1 MTAVVLDHLNKLGP
15 ALTGLIGSFVLVSI
29 GVMVWQ
35 LLRFARHGRR
45 LDRLRGLDRNSQPRS
60 DPELQKYLHP
70 SRDRVDIDED
80 QRFLLCI
87 ARREMLADLARS
99 SKPLRLGP
107 LFTGCA
113 LFLTFILIGYVL
125 VTDMQAA
132 LEAFSQSGTSVGSG
146 AQDALDQ
153 ASRRLAQGVGG
164 LGGKFFISA
173 TGVFFSVLYTIG
185 ELSLEARH
193 RRMVDDLDH
202 ALRSIFASPEEYD
215 GLLQRRHLDVLGD
228 ISHKIERLN
237 SIEVSVQNLSS
248 EVVHQ
253 LSQVLTKDL
262 GEQMHGMMAQAL
274 ERVDSIA
281 TRTNEALS
289 ADLRQVM
296 NVAQE
301 GIPHVVQHLEAI
313 RNEVAHQA
321 KAPVEELVRQFK
333 TALTGGFQHETAQL
347 GAALN
352 QFATV
357 VPEMARSLEAVSRS
371 VTDSVSA
378 GQERSQAIQQQ
389 LLSEMARVLEHLERQ
404 QTGMGQLVGRIHGE
418 ALETATSLGSKLQE
432 QLDAATAGFAAAT
445 ATQTGA
451 MNERVAA
458 VLSTQRTAFAELEA
472 KVGGVVEALGQADRA
487 LASSARH
494 LETSAQLLGVAHD
507 TAHKVVSGA
516 TSVVAAVNNSAKGL
530 NETATHSHDFLEQA
544 KSVVHAAMERAHKE
558 ADLARQL
565 QAVWPGLLDRYLQG
579 FQQKSDALASS
590 WEQTHQRVVSLTS
603 GVVEQ
608 LQTPVDELRDTVN
621 VLADALKAR
630 PPR

>member
-1 MTAVVLDHLNKLGP
+1 MTEVVLDSLKQLGP
-15 ALTGLIGSFVLVSI
+15 RLTGLIGAFALVSALVI
-29 GVMVWQ
+29 AWQ
-35 LLRFARHGRR
+35 WLRFARHRQR
-45 LDRLRGLDRNSQPRS
+45 LDRLRALTLDSQPRT
-60 DPELQKYLHP
+60 DTELQKYLHP
-70 SRDRVDIDED
+70 IRDRVDIDED
-80 QRFLLCI
+80 CRLLLCVT
-87 ARREMLADLARS
+87 RRDMLSDLARS

-173 TGVFFSVLYTIG
+173 TGVFFSVAYTLI
-185 ELSLEARH
+185 ELRLEGQH
-193 RRMVDDLDH
+193 QRMVDELDH
-202 ALRSIFASPEEYD
+202 ALRTVFASPEEYD
-215 GLLQRRHLDVLGD
+215 GVLQRRHLDLLGE
-228 ISHKIERLN
+228 ISHKVGCLN

-253 LSQVLTKDL
+253 LSRVITEDF
-262 GEQMHGMMAQAL
+262 GEQMKDMMRQAL

-296 NVAQE
+296 TVAQD

-357 VPEMARSLEAVSRS
+357 VPEMARSLEAVGRS
-371 VTDSVSA
+371 MTDSVSA
-378 GQERSQAIQQQ
+378 GQERNQAIQQQ
-389 LLSEMARVLEHLERQ
+389 VLAELARVLQQLERQ
-404 QTGMGQLVGRIHGE
+404 QTGMEQLVGRIHGE
-418 ALETATSLGSKLQE
+418 ALETATSLGTRLQE

-451 MNERVAA
+451 MNDRVAA
-458 VLSTQRTAFAELEA
+458 VLSTQQTAFAELEA

-494 LETSAQLLGVAHD
+494 LETSAHQLTVAHD
-507 TAHKVVSGA
+507 SANKVVSGT
-516 TSVVAAVNNSAKGL
+516 TSVVAAVYNSAKVL
-530 NETATHSHDFLEQA
+530 NESATQSQDFLDQA
-544 KSVVHAAMERAHKE
+544 KRILHAAMEHADKE
-558 ADLARQL
+558 AELTRQL
-565 QAVWPGLLDRYLQG
+565 QAVWPGLFDKYLNS
-579 FQQKSDALASS
+579 FQQKSEALASS
-590 WEQTHQRVVSLTS
+590 WEQTHQRVVSITGSVADHLQAP
-603 GVVEQ
+603 VE
-608 LQTPVDELRDTVN
+608 ELSDTVK
-621 VLADALKAR
+621 VLAETLKAR
-630 PPR
+630 SPR

>member
-1 MTAVVLDHLNKLGP
+1 VTAVVLDSLNKLGP
-15 ALTGLIGSFVLVSI
+15 ALTGLIGSFALASV

-35 LLRFARHGRR
+35 WLRFERHRR
-45 LDRLRGLDRNSQPRS
+45 RRDRLRGLDRNSQPRA

-70 SRDRVDIDED
+70 TRDRVDIDED
-80 QRFLLCI
+80 HRFLLCMV
-87 ARREMLADLARS
+87 RRDMLADLARR

-173 TGVFFSVLYTIG
+173 AGVLFSVVYTIG
-185 ELSLEARH
+185 ELLLEARH
-193 RRMVDDLDH
+193 RRMIDEMDH
-202 ALRSIFASPEEYD
+202 ALRSVFASPEEYD
-215 GLLQRRHLDVLGD
+215 GLLQRRHLDVLGE
-228 ISHKIERLN
+228 ISHKVGCLN
-237 SIEVSVQNLSS
+237 NIQVSVQNLSS

-333 TALTGGFQHETAQL
+333 TALTGGFQHESAQL

-352 QFATV
+352 QFAMV
-357 VPEMARSLEAVSRS
+357 VPEMARSLEAVGRS
-371 VTDSVSA
+371 MTDSVSA

-432 QLDAATAGFAAAT
+432 QLDAAAAGFAAAT

-451 MNERVAA
+451 MNDRVAA
-458 VLSTQRTAFAELEA
+458 VLSTQQTAFAELET

-494 LETSAQLLGVAHD
+494 LETSAQHLGVAHE
-507 TAHKVVSGA
+507 TAHRVVSGA
-516 TSVVAAVNNSAKGL
+516 TSVVAAVNNSARVL
-530 NETATHSHDFLEQA
+530 NESATHSQEFLEQA
-544 KSVVHAAMERAHKE
+544 KRIVHAAMEHADKE
-558 ADLARQL
+558 AELTRQL
-565 QAVWPGLLDRYLQG
+565 QAVWPGLFDRYLQS

-590 WEQTHQRVVSLTS
+590 WEQTHQRVVSITKS
-603 GVVEQ
+603 VADD
-608 LQTPVDELRDTVN
+608 LQTPIDELRDTVN
-621 VLADALKAR
+621 VLAETLKAR
-630 PPR
+630 PSR